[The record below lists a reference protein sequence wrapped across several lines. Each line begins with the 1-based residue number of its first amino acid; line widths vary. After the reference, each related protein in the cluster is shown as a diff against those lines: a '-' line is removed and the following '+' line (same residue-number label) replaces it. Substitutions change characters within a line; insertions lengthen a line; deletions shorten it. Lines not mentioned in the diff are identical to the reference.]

1 MNQVSAT
8 TFRRAIVTAGCCAAA
23 GLLAACGSATPSASP
38 AATVTVTVPATQTAA
53 ASPGSQTPVPA
64 QAGPP
69 ACGTP
74 ALTASL
80 GSGNGAAGS
89 TYYAVDFTNN
99 SGSACGLY
107 GYPGVSF
114 VTAAGSQVGAAATED
129 PTYPRQLVTLAPGAT
144 AHATLRVVEALNY
157 PASTCHPVTVQR
169 IRVFP
174 PNQTT
179 SLSISLA
186 ATACTN
192 ASLQILSV
200 QTVQPGK

>member
-1 MNQVSAT
+1 MNQVSPAT
-8 TFRRAIVTAGCCAAA
+8 VRRAIATAGCCAAA
-23 GLLAACGSATPSASP
+23 GLLAACGSAAPSASP

-53 ASPGSQTPVPA
+53 ASPGSQTPPA

-69 ACGTP
+69 ACETS

-129 PTYPRQLVTLAPGAT
+129 STYPRQLVTLAPGAT